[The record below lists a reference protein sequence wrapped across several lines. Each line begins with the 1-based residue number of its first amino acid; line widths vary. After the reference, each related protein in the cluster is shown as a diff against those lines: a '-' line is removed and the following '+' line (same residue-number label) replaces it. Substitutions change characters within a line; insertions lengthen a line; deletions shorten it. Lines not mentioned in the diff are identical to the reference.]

1 MPSGYHKKALEICK
15 KYDVKYISDEVV
27 TAFCRLGHFF
37 SSEEMFNIQPDIITC
52 AKGLTSG
59 YIPLGATL
67 ISDEILE
74 TMSQPRAGKEFAH
87 GFTYSGH
94 PVCCAVALKNIE
106 IMEKENFCGRV
117 QEVGSYFEKKLGDLA
132 DLEIVGDVRGSH
144 FMMCVEFVKDKNS
157 KNSFAAD
164 LKVGERVSKYA
175 QELGLIIR
183 PIGDKNV
190 MSPPL
195 CLSKEESD
203 FLIQTLRAS
212 ILKVQTD
219 LKNENQL

>member
-1 MPSGYHKKALEICK
+1 MRWK
-15 KYDVKYISDEVV
+15 
-27 TAFCRLGHFF
+27 
-37 SSEEMFNIQPDIITC
+37 
-52 AKGLTSG
+52 
-59 YIPLGATL
+59 
-67 ISDEILE
+67 
-74 TMSQPRAGKEFAH
+74 
-87 GFTYSGH
+87 
-94 PVCCAVALKNIE
+94 
-106 IMEKENFCGRV
+106 KENFCGRV

-157 KNSFAAD
+157 KTSFAAD

-212 ILKVQTD
+212 ILKVQTGFKKRKSIIKSID
-219 LKNENQL
+219 